1 MPSSY
6 WAHFKHWQKNFS
18 YLQRAPPYPT
28 EFLLDQGQAV
38 LKRGMPTLAGIFAL
52 FNFSL

>member
-1 MPSSY
+1 LID
-6 WAHFKHWQKNFS
+6 AFFILGTFQTLAEKF
-18 YLQRAPPYPT
+18 LPYPT